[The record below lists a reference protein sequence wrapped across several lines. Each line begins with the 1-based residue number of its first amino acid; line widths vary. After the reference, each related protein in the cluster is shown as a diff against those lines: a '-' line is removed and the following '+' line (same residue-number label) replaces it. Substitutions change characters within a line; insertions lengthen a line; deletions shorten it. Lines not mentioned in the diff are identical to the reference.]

1 MAVVRVLASL
11 VKGSL
16 RREAPGWQRADDAI
30 SATQRG
36 GRIAGTDNDSAKD
49 RKQGRAVAG
58 KGIFAGLPWWVTW
71 VVVPVVVIVVFGGL
85 IATALGFLIG
95 VLFKVLIAAAL
106 IAGVIYLVRRA
117 SGASSSSSKS
127 DW

>member
-1 MAVVRVLASL
+1 MPSARQAV
-11 VKGSL
+11 
-16 RREAPGWQRADDAI
+16 
-30 SATQRG
+30 
-36 GRIAGTDNDSAKD
+36 TDIGERD

-71 VVVPVVVIVVFGGL
+71 VVVPVILIVVFGGL
-85 IATALGFLIG
+85 LATALGFLIG

-106 IAGVIYLVRRA
+106 IAGVIYLVRRFTG
-117 SGASSSSSKS
+117 SSSSSSKS

>member
-1 MAVVRVLASL
+1 
-11 VKGSL
+11 
-16 RREAPGWQRADDAI
+16 
-30 SATQRG
+30 
-36 GRIAGTDNDSAKD
+36 
-49 RKQGRAVAG
+49 
-58 KGIFAGLPWWVTW
+58 
-71 VVVPVVVIVVFGGL
+71 VVPVVVIVVFGGL

-117 SGASSSSSKS
+117 SGSSSSSSKS